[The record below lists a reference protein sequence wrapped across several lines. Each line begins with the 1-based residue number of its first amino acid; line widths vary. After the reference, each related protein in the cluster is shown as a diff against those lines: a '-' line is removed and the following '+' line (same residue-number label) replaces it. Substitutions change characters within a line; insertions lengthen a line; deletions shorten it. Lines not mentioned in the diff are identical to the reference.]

1 LLELM
6 DKHNISWPF
15 HHPLN
20 YHTGIPWSDF
30 INEKNKEKANPEAI
44 DLLSQ
49 MLVVDFVTFN

>member
-1 LLELM
+1 M